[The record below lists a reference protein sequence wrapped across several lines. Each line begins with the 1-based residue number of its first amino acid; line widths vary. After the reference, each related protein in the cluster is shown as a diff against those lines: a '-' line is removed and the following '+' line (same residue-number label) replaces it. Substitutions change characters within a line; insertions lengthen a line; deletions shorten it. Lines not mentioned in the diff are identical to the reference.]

1 VALGGA
7 GLGLTMASVITT
19 LASFHHA
26 AAGSGQ
32 VVLARVQLTYPTVNG
47 PGAVLLVLGLLGA
60 GVIAVAIRGVWRQLR
75 AYRRLRAVLQTA
87 ETLARDPGVHVIRD
101 ARPQAFCAGYLRPA
115 VYVSRRTI
123 ELLADA
129 ELDAVL
135 AHERHHRRVRDP
147 LRIACG
153 RVLSEALF
161 FLPVLRPLCD
171 RYADVAELNADRAAV
186 HASAGRE
193 APLAS
198 ALLVFDENAL
208 PGVTGISPERVDS
221 LLGRPPSWRVPAWL
235 FAASVGA
242 LSALGLVVWRSS
254 ETAAAHATFNLPI
267 LSSRPCVLVMSI
279 LAFAGC
285 VRLLGGVPAG
295 RRERSR
301 R

>member
-1 VALGGA
+1 
-7 GLGLTMASVITT
+7 
-19 LASFHHA
+19 
-26 AAGSGQ
+26 
-32 VVLARVQLTYPTVNG
+32 
-47 PGAVLLVLGLLGA
+47 
-60 GVIAVAIRGVWRQLR
+60 
-75 AYRRLRAVLQTA
+75 
-87 ETLARDPGVHVIRD
+87 
-101 ARPQAFCAGYLRPA
+101 

-153 RVLSEALF
+153 WILSEALF

-186 HASAGRE
+186 HASAGRK

-198 ALLVFDENAL
+198 ALLVFDENGP
-208 PGVTGISPERVDS
+208 PGASGISPERADS
-221 LLGRPPSWRVPAWL
+221 LLGQPPSWRLPAWPL
-235 FAASVGA
+235 AASVGA

-279 LAFAGC
+279 LAFAGGFS
-285 VRLLGGVPAG
+285 LLAVVPAG